1 MLKRLMY
8 WLRGNKKCKSCCLLC
23 KYYDQCR
30 EDMAGGV
37 AMNVTEFFVFILML
51 LYVRNKVIQNSN

>member
-30 EDMAGGV
+30 EDMDG
-37 AMNVTEFFVFILML
+37 I
-51 LYVRNKVIQNSN
+51 